1 MKNQSVLSFLLIN
14 LVMKYFPKKVGILG
28 IQFLNLVGMVG
39 LYCYLGLGILV
50 PMLEGKQ
57 ILLVM

>member
-1 MKNQSVLSFLLIN
+1 MLIN

-28 IQFLNLVGMVG
+28 IQFLILVGMVG

-57 ILLVM
+57 ILLEL

>member
-1 MKNQSVLSFLLIN
+1 
-14 LVMKYFPKKVGILG
+14 MKYFPKKVGILG
-28 IQFLNLVGMVG
+28 WLFLGIQFLDLVGMVG

-57 ILLVM
+57 ILLEL